1 MKVTDP
7 NIIKYKRKYDVLKNS
22 FNSLKIILYPNLN
35 ENRKKFLNK
44 NIEIILSQIKIY
56 ISLLLSNHSKNVF
69 KILNINNQN
78 LSREITS
85 LYDTF
90 FNSLNTIQINKK
102 DY

>member
-44 NIEIILSQIKIY
+44 NIEIILSQIKNIY
-56 ISLLLSNHSKNVF
+56 
-69 KILNINNQN
+69 
-78 LSREITS
+78 
-85 LYDTF
+85 
-90 FNSLNTIQINKK
+90 
-102 DY
+102 